1 MAGQIIS
8 GIITSASDKRECP
21 DRAPAQMMTE
31 EEFTETISFQI
42 KDLKDVID
50 QSGAVR
56 SLVERD
62 LVSENA
68 TIGDQVSLIYL
79 LIQKSEAVGDL
90 IDDFLSLAPR
100 NRELV
105 DKANQIVSEAK
116 AEIRR
121 FQENEVFEQFD
132 DAKDETD
139 VVQ

>member
-1 MAGQIIS
+1 
-8 GIITSASDKRECP
+8 
-21 DRAPAQMMTE
+21 MMTE

-132 DAKDETD
+132 NAKDETD

>member
-1 MAGQIIS
+1 
-8 GIITSASDKRECP
+8 
-21 DRAPAQMMTE
+21 MMTE

-42 KDLKDVID
+42 KDLKDVTD

-121 FQENEVFEQFD
+121 FQENEAFEQFD

>member
-1 MAGQIIS
+1 V
-8 GIITSASDKRECP
+8 CP
-21 DRAPAQMMTE
+21 DHAPAQMMTE